1 MLFEGYNGIYQGTQ
15 VFLTERKDYKPMENT
30 YVVLMDSLDTIYNGY
45 AVGVYDRE
53 KGTIKFN
60 PKSIKFPFDPV
71 SKKIVRETEDDF
83 EDNTEGLKLV
93 RTSLYYR
100 EEEQGKNEMET
111 KNKIEKEVSNIE
123 EEENNIEEEK
133 EEN

>member
-1 MLFEGYNGIYQGTQ
+1 
-15 VFLTERKDYKPMENT
+15 MENT

-71 SKKIVRETEDDF
+71 TKKIVRETEDDF

-100 EEEQGKNEMET
+100 EEEQGKNET
-111 KNKIEKEVSNIE
+111 KIENPLDSLEEESITIKEEENNFEEEEESKEE
-123 EEENNIEEEK
+123 EEEN
-133 EEN
+133 

>member
-1 MLFEGYNGIYQGTQ
+1 
-15 VFLTERKDYKPMENT
+15 MENT

-71 SKKIVRETEDDF
+71 TKKIVRETEDDF

-100 EEEQGKNEMET
+100 EEEQGKNET
-111 KNKIEKEVSNIE
+111 KIKNPSDSLEEESITIKEEENNFEE
-123 EEENNIEEEK
+123 EEENKEEE

>member
-1 MLFEGYNGIYQGTQ
+1 
-15 VFLTERKDYKPMENT
+15 
-30 YVVLMDSLDTIYNGY
+30 MDSLDTIYNGY

-71 SKKIVRETEDDF
+71 TKKIVRETEDDF

-100 EEEQGKNEMET
+100 EEEQGKNET
-111 KNKIEKEVSNIE
+111 KIENPLDSLE
-123 EEENNIEEEK
+123 EEESNENNFEEEEESK
-133 EEN
+133 EE

>member
-1 MLFEGYNGIYQGTQ
+1 MLFEGYNGIYQGIQ
-15 VFLTERKDYKPMENT
+15 VYLTERKDYKPMENT

-53 KGTIKFN
+53 KGIIKFN

-100 EEEQGKNEMET
+100 EEEQGKNETE
-111 KNKIEKEVSNIE
+111 IENPSDSLGPSDSLEEENITIKE
-123 EEENNIEEEK
+123 EEE
-133 EEN
+133 